1 MVKTHLNPLFY
12 NLQRIAP
19 GESFLTLITVIQSF
33 ISLRQGKLPSFQSRE
48 LDSENNFSL
57 IHQWHFHSVIHLMA
71 ESLIGSGG
79 GILIQAGA
87 EIFLFAPLGMVT
99 EVSISCPPGCLRWS
113 WGGFPPGGVKVLLD
127 VINDLSLVC
136 LLIIFGIAPL
146 LPSLIKLWGRD
157 PKSGMKKFFLLL
169 F

>member
-1 MVKTHLNPLFY
+1 MKVFWLSSLSFRVSYLWGRANFLLSNPG
-12 NLQRIAP
+12 NLILKII
-19 GESFLTLITVIQSF
+19 FF
-33 ISLRQGKLPSFQSRE
+33 F
-48 LDSENNFSL
+48 
-57 IHQWHFHSVIHLMA
+57 HQWHFHSVIHLMA

-99 EVSISCPPGCLRWS
+99 EVSVSCPPGCLRWS

-157 PKSGMKKFFLLL
+157 PKSGMKKFILVIHWIVLQYYNVVHKNTTI
-169 F
+169 